1 MAAVIALLAVIS
13 STVAIRFWL
22 WGAWP
27 VVLFSLLEVPLV
39 VLMLAI
45 NMRRARASE
54 MIMLTA
60 HQLTVV
66 RTDPSG
72 RRKQDL
78 LPVAWLRVDLD
89 GAQGV
94 PRLMVRNRGQG
105 YEVGAFLH
113 EPDKI
118 SLFEALLTAL
128 QQVRNPYFDNP
139 QLRDTSELRTGQ

>member
-1 MAAVIALLAVIS
+1 MSLVDSSVLDPPVFEALLVPYRSLSRKGVAAVIALLAVIS

-89 GAQGV
+89 S
-94 PRLMVRNRGQG
+94 RSEIR
-105 YEVGAFLH
+105 
-113 EPDKI
+113 I
-118 SLFEALLTAL
+118 STTRSCET
-128 QQVRNPYFDNP
+128 RP
-139 QLRDTSELRTGQ
+139 S